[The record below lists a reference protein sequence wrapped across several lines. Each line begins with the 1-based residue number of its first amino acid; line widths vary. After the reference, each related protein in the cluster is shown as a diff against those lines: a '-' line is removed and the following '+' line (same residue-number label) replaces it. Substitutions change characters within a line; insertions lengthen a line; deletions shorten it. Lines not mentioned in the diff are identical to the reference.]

1 MTQSADADGVTF
13 AKPGVPNWLRRWW
26 NPRARPQPVPV
37 TAREMLRAVTGTAAG
52 RTGIACAVVVLAI
65 IVAGSLR
72 QASADTVSITNTFGA
87 PSWAHPFGT
96 DDYGRDE
103 LARVAVG
110 GRTSLTAAVL
120 VMVIATAFALV
131 LGTAAGLLGGALDAV
146 LMRIMD
152 VLLAVPSLVLAMAV
166 IGALGPGFAHLVIAL
181 SVSYVASFTRMT
193 RAFALSARHRA
204 DLAAARLAGLGWWR
218 AVLGH
223 VARPVA
229 GQLTIV
235 STLSFGD
242 VVISI
247 AALSFLGL
255 GVRPPTPEWGAM
267 LSDARA
273 DFAVAPW
280 LLLAPGLAIVLT
292 AIAVNLIADTLREGD
307 RA

>member
-1 MTQSADADGVTF
+1 MSQGADTRTVADQGS
-13 AKPGVPNWLRRWW
+13 PNWLRRWW
-26 NPRARPQPVPV
+26 DPRARPRPAPM
-37 TAREMLRAVTGTAAG
+37 TAQGALRAVTTTAAG
-52 RTGIACAVVVLAI
+52 HIGIGCATAVVAVIA
-65 IVAGSLR
+65 AGALR
-72 QASADTVSITNTFGA
+72 HASTDTVSITDAFRP

-96 DDYGRDE
+96 DDFGRDE
-103 LARVAVG
+103 LARVAAA
-110 GRTSLTAAVL
+110 GRTSLSAAVL
-120 VMVIATAFALV
+120 VMAIATAAALV
-131 LGTAAGLLGGALDAV
+131 LGTSAGLIGGALDAA
-146 LMRIMD
+146 LMRVTD
-152 VLLAVPSLVLAMAV
+152 VLLAIPNLVLAMAV
-166 IGALGPGFAHLVIAL
+166 IGALGPGFDHLVIAL

-218 AVLGH
+218 SVLGH

-229 GQLTIV
+229 GQLTII

-267 LSDARA
+267 LSDSRGN
-273 DFAVAPW
+273 FAVAPW

-292 AIAVNLIADTLREGD
+292 AIAVNLIADALREGEP
-307 RA
+307 A